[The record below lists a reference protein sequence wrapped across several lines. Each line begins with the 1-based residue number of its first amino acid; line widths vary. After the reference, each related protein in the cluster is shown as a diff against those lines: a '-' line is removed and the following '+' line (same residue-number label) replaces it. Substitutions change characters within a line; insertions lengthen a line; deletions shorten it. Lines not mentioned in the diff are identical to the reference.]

1 MEQNISINDVNQK
14 ILAQDERIAKFLKGK
29 MTQDEESAFM
39 TDLKSDEELRSKAIV
54 MARLSKGLSE
64 VGHMQDQ
71 EIIDAFLTID
81 KPTVENIA
89 RNTVKGNISTEKE
102 KKAPV
107 VSMRKLST
115 WMSVA
120 ACLALI
126 VWFGVGEY
134 NNRQLIN
141 LANESYGVFGVEGL
155 AKGDNTLSASE
166 QKLATLFDNVKEG
179 KDLDAT
185 IHDLEICW
193 EISTMEIYN
202 DYTNYSAEIGWNL
215 AMAYLKIGE
224 KNEAIK
230 VLQYMGVI
238 YKEQTIVVSQI
249 KQILDA
255 LENHH

>member
-1 MEQNISINDVNQK
+1 MEQNISINDVNQE

-54 MARLSKGLSE
+54 VARLSKGLSE

-81 KPTVENIA
+81 KPTAENIA

-141 LANESYGVFGVEGL
+141 LANESYDAFGVEGL

-215 AMAYLKIGE
+215 AMANLKNRNKETAISVLDEMMLLYG
-224 KNEAIK
+224 KDTVVGIK
-230 VLQYMGVI
+230 VNL
-238 YKEQTIVVSQI
+238 
-249 KQILDA
+249 L
-255 LENHH
+255 LEKLNNQD

>member
-1 MEQNISINDVNQK
+1 MAQDNSVNQT
-14 ILAQDERIAKFLKGK
+14 LLEQDDRIANFLKGK
-29 MTQDEESAFM
+29 MKKEEESAFM
-39 TDLKSDEELRSKAIV
+39 SEIENDPEFRTKAIA
-54 MARLSKGLSE
+54 MARLAKGLKS
-64 VGHMQDQ
+64 VSQQQDNDT
-71 EIIDAFLTID
+71 IDALLTLD
-81 KPTVENIA
+81 KNAVETIA
-89 RNTVKGNISTEKE
+89 KNATKVKTPII
-102 KKAPV
+102 
-107 VSMRKLST
+107 SMRTMSM

-120 ACLALI
+120 ACLLLV

-230 VLQYMGVI
+230 VLQDMGVI